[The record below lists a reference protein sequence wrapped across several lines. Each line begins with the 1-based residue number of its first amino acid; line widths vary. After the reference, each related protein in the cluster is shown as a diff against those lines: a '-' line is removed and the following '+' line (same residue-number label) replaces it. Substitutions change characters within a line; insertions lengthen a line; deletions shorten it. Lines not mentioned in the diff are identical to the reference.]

1 MRFIL
6 TVLIA
11 LFFAPHPAAASAPHE
26 FYGVISAEDPNQTD
40 IARMGAGGV
49 GTLRINLVWGAVQS
63 QPGARYDWSQ
73 YDRLIGEA
81 AGAGIRVLPT
91 VYSSPSFSAA
101 VPNYPPSPR
110 TLGDYA
116 AFVEAAAARYGTSGT
131 FWADHPDVPYMPIRW
146 WQFWNEPNLQ
156 VFWLPKISAR
166 QLCRPPADVQRR
178 HPSRR
183 SRWEGAAC
191 RPLPGPVHTRDHRHP
206 AQALPP
212 RDLPS
217 KECEGALRRRGDIH
231 PYAATPDLVLRDIT
245 NCRRIM
251 ARFKDRNTPLWVTET
266 GWSTSG
272 ISNGVTV
279 SPKRQA
285 TYLKQDYEL
294 LAANRRRDRIAG
306 AIWYSWKDQPGS
318 AWFQHT
324 GLFTEDFQPKPSWY
338 RFVRL
343 TGGSPSAPQQASP
356 AGG

>member
-1 MRFIL
+1 M
-6 TVLIA
+6 
-11 LFFAPHPAAASAPHE
+11 
-26 FYGVISAEDPNQTD
+26 
-40 IARMGAGGV
+40 
-49 GTLRINLVWGAVQS
+49 
-63 QPGARYDWSQ
+63 
-73 YDRLIGEA
+73 
-81 AGAGIRVLPT
+81 LPT
-91 VYSSPSFSAA
+91 IYSSPSFSAA

-116 AFVEAAAARYGTSGT
+116 AFVEAAAARYGTNGT

-166 QLCRPPADVQRR
+166 HYVDLLRTF
-178 HPSRR
+178 S
-183 SRWEGAAC
+183 AAI
-191 RPLPGPVHTRDHRHP
+191 
-206 AQALPP
+206 
-212 RDLPS
+212 
-217 KECEGALRRRGDIH
+217 RRGDPNGKVLLAGLFPGPFTPAIIGIPLRRYLPAIYRQKNAKALFDGVAIH

-306 AIWYSWKDQPGS
+306 AIWYSWKDQPGP
-318 AWFQHT
+318 AWFNHT
-324 GLFTEDFQPKPSWY
+324 GLFTEDSQPKPSWY
-338 RFVRL
+338 CFVRL
-343 TGGSPSAPQQASP
+343 TGGSPSAPQQGSP
-356 AGG
+356 TGG